1 MSAAPAVPVSF
12 ESVAQA
18 VFDANPMLPPWAPC
32 SPLGKSPLWLGDPLL
47 LSVTRF
53 VAARP
58 FTGPRALMRR
68 FGVGLDRARWLLVT
82 LEQKGVVRGQW
93 ARLDAAGS
101 LAGVEVY
108 SFRMYRVQPWAWR
121 ALQGGAA

>member
-1 MSAAPAVPVSF
+1 M
-12 ESVAQA
+12 
-18 VFDANPMLPPWAPC
+18 
-32 SPLGKSPLWLGDPLL
+32 
-47 LSVTRF
+47 TRF